1 MYDNIKKQI
10 KDELSLICDDSA
22 CAPMWHYLHHLCL
35 QYSSECK
42 KARHEW

>member
-1 MYDNIKKQI
+1 MYNNIKKQI
-10 KDELSLICDDSA
+10 KDELSLICDDEA

-35 QYSSECK
+35 EYNTECK